1 MTVVRV
7 LALAAMLLPS
17 TALAFVPF
25 AGAGDALAAPP
36 LVDMRGGA
44 VDTVHG
50 VTILSFF
57 YTRCPDPRMVP
68 TLVTAKFHQLTGL
81 LAGTPIRLIEV
92 TLDPADVPAVL
103 RRYAAATGADGRR
116 WTLATGE
123 PGAVTVFA
131 ERMGI
136 VVDRPRPGA
145 IVHSEAVVIARDG
158 VVARN
163 VPGNGWTAPQ
173 IAAEARA
180 VATLPADP
188 LGTPRPA
195 RVRRARRLRGA
206 VPRAR
211 AGVTPAVGVVI
222 FLTLFGGAAWWAHRV
237 FRLVTAPTDR
247 R

>member
-1 MTVVRV
+1 MMAVRA
-7 LALAAMLLPS
+7 LALAAALLPGA
-17 TALAFVPF
+17 ALAYVPV
-25 AGAGDALAAPP
+25 AGDGDALGAPP

-44 VDTVHG
+44 VDTAHG

-57 YTRCPDPRMVP
+57 YTRCPDPRMCP
-68 TLVTAKFHQLTGL
+68 LVTAKFHRMAVL
-81 LAGTPIRLIEV
+81 LDGTPIRLVEV

-123 PGAVTVFA
+123 PQAVTAFA
-131 ERMGI
+131 ERMGL

-163 VPGNGWTAPQ
+163 VPGNDWTAEQ

-180 VATLPADP
+180 VAALPADP
-188 LGTPRPA
+188 LARLALRAFGGLAALCGVAGAHGITPA
-195 RVRRARRLRGA
+195 ATIAIFLVLLGGAGWLARRLFHL
-206 VPRAR
+206 V
-211 AGVTPAVGVVI
+211 
-222 FLTLFGGAAWWAHRV
+222 AA
-237 FRLVTAPTDR
+237 P
-247 R
+247 